1 MNCRSSDHVLYN
13 YLLQVQEDGL
23 PSRNNHFG
31 KFKAKK
37 NNEVELLSKKVK
49 ILGDGINVSL
59 PQTVI
64 I

>member
-1 MNCRSSDHVLYN
+1 MNFRSSDNLFYN
-13 YLLQVQEDGL
+13 SLLQVQGDGL
-23 PSRNNHFG
+23 SSRNHHFG

-59 PQTVI
+59 PLKL
-64 I
+64 